1 MSTQPPQPSA
11 APTLDPALTLEAEDL
26 ERRRQNTMVLAVG
39 GLAVAG
45 LGVALLS
52 MLTNRQNGMIV
63 VRM

>member
-1 MSTQPPQPSA
+1 
-11 APTLDPALTLEAEDL
+11 
-26 ERRRQNTMVLAVG
+26 MVLAVG